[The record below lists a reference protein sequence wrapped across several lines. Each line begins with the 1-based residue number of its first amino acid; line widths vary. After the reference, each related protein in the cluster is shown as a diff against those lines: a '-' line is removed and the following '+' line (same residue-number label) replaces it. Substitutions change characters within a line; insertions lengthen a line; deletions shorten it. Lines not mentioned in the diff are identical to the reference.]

1 MAFFS
6 LFCLVPS
13 FSSLVILTRIFYYL
27 FQTILSSLSI
37 EELILFF
44 AFADFHSDGASFL
57 VDFNFFIISSL
68 FNRNVCHWSPMFS
81 GKRF

>member
-1 MAFFS
+1 M
-6 LFCLVPS
+6 PS